1 MQEQLSTHKQLQQIY
16 LYQIS
21 SFILLMGLL
30 FLSFQSFSQVD
41 PNSFKN
47 LRTKNVEINSDTIV
61 LDTASILASSF
72 IATDVEKG
80 SKLDTSQYYLD
91 WAQGVFVV
99 KDLSIKGKEIQF
111 VYRVFPYKLEFAT
124 FNKSRDKIVPY
135 NADSS
140 YFNPYY
146 YEPYAKT
153 DGDVI
158 EWGQLNYSGS
168 FARGVSFGSS
178 QSLSINSE
186 LDLQLTGYIG
196 KDVEITAALSDNN
209 IPIQP
214 DGNTAQVQDFD
225 NVFIKIKKG
234 EHEAIAGDYE
244 IEERDSYF
252 MKYYKQ
258 LQGASY
264 GGEFNIMKDLKLKSS
279 VSFSIAKGQFT
290 RNTFFGKEG
299 NQGPYRLTGNNGETF
314 IVILAGTEKVY
325 VDNILLQRGEDYD
338 YVMDYN
344 TGEIIFTTNYLITK
358 DSRIVVEFEYA
369 DRSYFRTFVQTRHT
383 LQYKKLQT
391 WFKFYNEQD
400 NKNNPINVS
409 LDDEERALLRSIG
422 DNLDQA
428 FISGAN
434 EVDFT
439 TERVLYKLMDT
450 TVNSIIYDSIYVYS
464 TNADSAEY
472 SLSFSYVGP
481 GNGFYEPSISSA
493 NGRVFKW
500 VAPDLNGNLTGSYEP
515 KILLITPKKTQLMTL
530 GLGYDIN
537 ENWSFTSEGAMSN
550 KDFNTLSDLDGDD
563 NRDFAAQAKLSH
575 KSKIGKKE
583 TWQEQS
589 NLGYEFKGTDFLA
602 IEPYRPVEFLRD
614 WNLGLRDSLVAE
626 HFIYG
631 ETRFSDKTF
640 NISYR
645 FSNFNR
651 QNVYLGFT
659 NNLGVNIQKKGW
671 RFSMQSSILNSED
684 LTQKSIFIR
693 PNFQLEKDFKFW
705 KGITFGIK
713 GMQENNKIRSLETD
727 SLTAASYYN
736 HIIGAF
742 ITSSDSSKVK
752 WEVNYNRRV
761 DKFVRDNS
769 FKTATVGNTVQ
780 VLGEVKSFKIQDLKW
795 QVTYRNLLVPDTL
808 LTADEPDNNV
818 LGRIEYG
825 FNVKRGAIRYNIKY
839 ELGSGQE
846 RQRDFTYL
854 RVQNG
859 EGIYSWID
867 QNDDGIQQQNEFVVS
882 EFTDSASFV
891 RVFSNF
897 NEFIQTNTTRLDQSL
912 VLNPKVAWVRED
924 GIKGFIARFSTQS
937 SLLINKRSLKDAKG
951 QGFNPFLLSSSEED
965 IVVVNAT
972 IRNAIYFNRSSSVYK
987 ISYIQNWSQN
997 KVLLLNG
1004 IDARQTASHQIE
1016 SKWNVKTFLALI
1028 LNGKLENRVFNSQF
1042 FDSDDFDIKRYE
1054 IENGVEYTYKTK
1066 IRTGIRYNYSQRKN
1080 LPEFG
1085 GELAKA
1091 HELGWDLKFS
1101 LVGKSTVTADF
1112 RYVNISYNGE
1122 SNSTKSYEILNGL
1135 RAGQNYLWNI
1145 RFEQKLARNIQLS
1158 LQYEGRKTG
1167 ENDLINTGRASV
1179 RALF

>member
-1 MQEQLSTHKQLQQIY
+1 MGK
-16 LYQIS
+16 
-21 SFILLMGLL
+21 SFG
-30 FLSFQSFSQVD
+30 QVD
-41 PNSFKN
+41 PAGFRN
-47 LRTKNVEINSDTIV
+47 LRTKKVEITTDTIV
-61 LDTASILASSF
+61 LDTASILSTSF
-72 IATDVEKG
+72 IATDVAKG
-80 SKLDTSQYYLD
+80 SKLDTSQYFLN
-91 WAQGVFVV
+91 WAQGFFVV
-99 KDLSIKGKEIQF
+99 RDSSLLGKDIQF
-111 VYRVFPYKLEFAT
+111 VYRVFPYKLEFT
-124 FNKSRDKIVPY
+124 SYHKSLDRIVPY

-153 DGDVI
+153 DGEVI

-186 LDLQLTGYIG
+186 LDLQLTGFIG

-225 NVFIKIKKG
+225 KVFIKIRKG

-244 IEERDSYF
+244 IEEEESYF

-264 GGEFNIMKDLKLKSS
+264 QGKFNIMKDLSLESS

-290 RNTFFGKEG
+290 RNTFNGKEG
-299 NQGPYRLTGNNGETF
+299 NQGPYRLVGSNGETF
-314 IVILAGTEKVY
+314 IVVLAGSEKVF
-325 VDNILLQRGEDYD
+325 VDNELLKRGEDYD

-344 TGEIIFTTNYLITK
+344 AGEIIFTTNYLITK

-369 DRSYFRTFVQTRHT
+369 DRSYFRTFIQTRHT
-383 LQYKKLQT
+383 LEYKKLKT

-422 DNLDQA
+422 DNLEEA

-434 EVDFT
+434 EVEFT
-439 TERVLYKLMDT
+439 TERVLYKLIDT
-450 TVNSIIYDSIYVYS
+450 IANGTVYDSIFVYS
-464 TNADSAEY
+464 TNADSAFY
-472 SLSFSYVGP
+472 SLNFTYVGP
-481 GNGFYEPSISSA
+481 GNGFYEPGISSA

-515 KILLITPKKTQLMTL
+515 KILLVTPKKRQLMTL
-530 GLGYDIN
+530 GMQYDLN
-537 ENWSFTSEGAMSN
+537 DQWSFTTEGAMSN
-550 KDFNTLSDLDGDD
+550 NDINTLSELDGDD
-563 NRDFAAQAKLSH
+563 NRDFAAQATLSH

-583 TWQEQS
+583 AWQEQS
-589 NLGYEFKGTDFLA
+589 HFGYEFKGTDFA
-602 IEPYRPVEFLRD
+602 GIEAYRPVEFQRD
-614 WNLGLRDSLVAE
+614 WNLGVADSLVPE

-631 ETRFSDKTF
+631 DTRFSNKMF
-640 NISYR
+640 NLSYR

-659 NNLGVNIQKKGW
+659 NNLGISIQKKGW
-671 RFSMQSSILNSED
+671 RFSTQSSILTSED
-684 LTQKSIFIR
+684 LVQKSVFMR
-693 PNFQLEKDFKFW
+693 PNFQLEKDFQFW
-705 KGITFGIK
+705 KGLTIGIK
-713 GMQENNKIRSLETD
+713 GNQENNRIRSLGTD
-727 SLTAASYYN
+727 TLTAGSFVN
-736 HIIGAF
+736 NTLGAF
-742 ITSSDSSKVK
+742 ITSSDTSKVK
-752 WEVNYNRRV
+752 WGINYDRRV
-761 DKFVRDNS
+761 DKFVKQND
-769 FKTATVGNTVQ
+769 FQTATVANTIQ
-780 VLGEVKSFKIQDLKW
+780 VLGDVKSFKTQDLKW
-795 QVTYRNLLVPDTL
+795 QVTYRNLLVRDSVL
-808 LTADEPDNNV
+808 SAEEPANNV
-818 LGRIEYG
+818 LGRLEYG
-825 FNVKRGAIRYNIKY
+825 FNVKRGAIRYNVKY

-867 QNDDGIQQQNEFVVS
+867 QNGDGLQQQNEFVIS
-882 EFTDSASFV
+882 EFSDSASFV
-891 RVFSNF
+891 RVFTNF
-897 NEFIQTNTTRLDQSL
+897 NEFVQTNTTRLEQSL
-912 VLNPKVAWVRED
+912 TLNPKIAWVRED

-937 SLLINKRSLKDAKG
+937 SLLISKRSLKDAKG
-951 QGFNPFLLSSSEED
+951 QGFNPFSLSSDKED

-972 IRNAIYFNRSSSVYK
+972 IRNAVYFNRSSSVYK
-987 ISYIQNWSQN
+987 INYIQNWSQN

-1004 IDARQTASHQIE
+1004 IDARQIASHQIE
-1016 SKWNVKTFLALI
+1016 TKWNVKTFLALI
-1028 LNGKLENRVFNSQF
+1028 LNGKLENKVFNSQF
-1042 FDSDDFDIKRYE
+1042 FDSDDFNIRKYE
-1054 IENGVEYTYKTK
+1054 VENGVEYTFKTK
-1066 IRTGIRYNYSQRKN
+1066 LRTGIRYNYSQRKN

-1085 GELAKA
+1085 GELAKV
-1091 HELGWDLKFS
+1091 HELGWDFKFS

-1112 RYVNISYNGE
+1112 RYVNISYNGD
-1122 SNSTKSYEILNGL
+1122 SNSTKTYEILNGL
-1135 RAGQNYLWNI
+1135 KAGQNYLWNV

-1167 ENDLINTGRASV
+1167 TNQLINTGRASV